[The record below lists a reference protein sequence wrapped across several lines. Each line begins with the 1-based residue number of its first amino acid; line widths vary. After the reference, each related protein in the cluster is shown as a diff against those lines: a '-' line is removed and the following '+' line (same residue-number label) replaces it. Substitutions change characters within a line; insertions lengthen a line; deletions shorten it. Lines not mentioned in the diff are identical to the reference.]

1 MSGALDDLF
10 GAGAPDTQKRIV
22 PVMVPMPAPK
32 PYSYAVPEGMHVE
45 PGSIVQVPLGPRQV
59 IGVVWDE
66 GEENKVEAK
75 KLRPITLAF
84 ECPPLKPDHRRFL
97 EWVAHYTLSPPGLV
111 ARMAL
116 RAPAGFDPEPM
127 VEGRIILQ
135 KLLRG
140 GGGIRARLSG
150 ERAPRAFPRFGVG
163 LQGKSTAAGNK
174 ESTFQFRATPSLKK
188 LEFIEQFAE
197 QDHARAEAPWTWR
210 EGVPLWLEIRAQPA
224 AEGCALEGRAW
235 AEGEPRPETAS
246 ISVTVPLNPSLMKA
260 TIHATPFALKP
271 VVIEKVERISGGAA
285 GADES

>member
-1 MSGALDDLF
+1 MTTLLVPLLMLGGMGALVWMLQ
-10 GAGAPDTQKRIV
+10 APQKSQTQSS
-22 PVMVPMPAPK
+22 PAAPK
-32 PYSYAVPEGMHVE
+32 AIGWEVE
-45 PGSIVQVPLGPRQV
+45 EISPS
-59 IGVVWDE
+59 
-66 GEENKVEAK
+66 ENG
-75 KLRPITLAF
+75 KL
-84 ECPPLKPDHRRFL
+84 
-97 EWVAHYTLSPPGLV
+97 
-111 ARMAL
+111 
-116 RAPAGFDPEPM
+116 PAGWEAPRGNFVMETKDGQPVVSLQPEPM

-163 LQGKSTAAGNK
+163 LQGKSASAGEGK
-174 ESTFQFRATPSLKK
+174 ESTFQLRATPGLKK

-224 AEGCALEGRAW
+224 AEGCSLEGRAW
-235 AEGEPRPETAS
+235 AEGEARPETAS
-246 ISVTVPLNPSLMKA
+246 ISLTVPLNPSLMKA

-271 VVIEKVERISGGAA
+271 VVIEKVERISGGAT